1 MVTKYICS
9 IILHMTLQP
18 RVHNALE
25 RLYYIKKHP
34 HKFDRISIPMSICY
48 FKLIVEIQTEITSLA
63 LTAACTDSKDVVMNY
78 IALGVISQFDSVY
91 YMAFKSPLKQQYVEN
106 NREIPI
112 TNFENIDVRKG
123 LSLIDRMSFLSLKG
137 LKFFYESLYFHLFPY
152 LLFLLV
158 FFNNYM
164 VWQAQK

>member
-1 MVTKYICS
+1 
-9 IILHMTLQP
+9 
-18 RVHNALE
+18 
-25 RLYYIKKHP
+25 
-34 HKFDRISIPMSICY
+34 MSICY

-91 YMAFKSPLKQQYVEN
+91 YTAIKSPLKQQFNSN

-112 TNFENIDVRKG
+112 SNFENIDVRKG
-123 LSLIDRMSFLSLKG
+123 LSFIDRMSFYLLKG
-137 LKFFYESLYFHLFPY
+137 LKFFYESVYFHTFPY

-158 FFNNYM
+158 FFNNFM
-164 VWQAQK
+164 VWRAQS